1 MRTIVATLVT
11 TAIASLLFASPA
23 IAQDRP
29 APIVELEAGWV
40 GFADDGI
47 VSEMLIGAAAR
58 WYLGPRVSVGP
69 ELVYLSSEHHS
80 HLIVTGNLMFDIRR
94 EQSGRD
100 VIPFL
105 VIGGGLFQTRDT
117 YFTRSSTYQVPYT
130 SNEGAFTAGGG
141 VRVIVNDRVT
151 AGVDARMGW
160 EPHVRVNGS
169 IGIRLGS

>member
-1 MRTIVATLVT
+1 MRAIAASIAA
-11 TAIASLLFASPA
+11 TAILSILSASPA

-29 APIVELEAGWV
+29 APIVEIEAGWV

-47 VSEMLIGAAAR
+47 VSEMLVGAAAR
-58 WYLGPRVSVGP
+58 WYLVSRVSVGP
-69 ELVYLSSEHHS
+69 EVVYLASEHHS
-80 HLIVTGNLMFDIRR
+80 HLIVTGNLMFDIVR
-94 EQSGRD
+94 EGSGRS

-117 YFTRSSTYQVPYT
+117 FFTEPFT

-160 EPHVRVNGS
+160 EPHVRINGS
-169 IGIRLGS
+169 IGIRIGK